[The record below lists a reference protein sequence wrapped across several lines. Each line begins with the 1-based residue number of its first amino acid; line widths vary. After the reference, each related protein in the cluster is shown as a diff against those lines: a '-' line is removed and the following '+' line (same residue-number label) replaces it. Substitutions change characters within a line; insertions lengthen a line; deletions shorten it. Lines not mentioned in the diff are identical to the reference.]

1 MSGIII
7 SLLIIIL
14 IVLIMIWSKISTPDS
29 KAPNKTAIKFYEI
42 KTKKVNSDLD
52 TPATTK
58 GVPIDLTKLK
68 RKISKPPRKSQIQS
82 NLEAYLVS
90 LVNGDK
96 NIAIRLIANIETK
109 NPTEDRAWCVQKA
122 IDDILRDRG

>member
-7 SLLIIIL
+7 ALLIVIL
-14 IVLIMIWSKISTPDS
+14 IVLIMIWLKISPPDS
-29 KAPNKTAIKFYEI
+29 KPPSKTAIKFYEI
-42 KTKKVNSDLD
+42 KTKKVSSDYESD
-52 TPATTK
+52 AEPK

-68 RKISKPPRKSQIQS
+68 RKSSNRPRKSQIQS

-96 NIAIRLIANIETK
+96 NIAIRLIANAEK
-109 NPTEDRAWCVQKA
+109 NNPSEDRAWCVQKA
-122 IDDILRDRG
+122 IDEILRDRN